1 MAAGRFFRAR
11 EALRQRAGVPDDNPP
26 LGRTLLLFNLSRLGI
41 FLVSALLV
49 FAVTRLNGLPLLFV
63 ALAVSIPLSVFLQ
76 RRQRDALGRALQN
89 RARERTART
98 VALRARLDETD
109 PS

>member
-1 MAAGRFFRAR
+1 MASGRLSRAR
-11 EALRQRAGVPDDNPP
+11 EALRQRAGVPDETPA
-26 LGRTLLLFNLSRLGI
+26 LGRALLLFNLSRLGI

-49 FAVTRLNGLPLLFV
+49 FAVTRLNGLPLLLV
-63 ALAVSIPLSVFLQ
+63 ALAVSVPLSVVLQ
-76 RRQRDALGRALQN
+76 KRQRDALGRALEA

-98 VALRARLDETD
+98 AALRARLDETD